1 MSDQRATDFA
11 PPADEPSFS
20 RRGSLL
26 APLCGN
32 LLLILGGCLI
42 LPWEKPWIFSG
53 IGGCLILTGSFLR
66 DGWTPNQTAS

>member
-1 MSDQRATDFA
+1 MSESRATDLA
-11 PPADEPSFS
+11 PSNHQPTFS
-20 RRGSLL
+20 KRGSLL

-53 IGGCLILTGSFLR
+53 LGGCFILTGSFLR
-66 DGWTPNQTAS
+66 DGCAPNQTAR